1 MNDLSN
7 PNFSQ
12 MESKKLAAEKAVET
26 VKDGMTVGLGTGT
39 TAYWAI
45 QKIAERAK
53 EGLRIQAVATSLD
66 TERLAKELGIPLVS
80 FSAVETIDLTIDG
93 ADEVDK
99 DKNLLKGGGGAL
111 LREKIVAYHSK
122 QYLVVVDESK
132 RVDQLGRFPL
142 PLEILP
148 FAMELTLSQLR
159 RFGEANMRQKD
170 GSIFR
175 TDNGNFIAD
184 LQCYPI
190 NDPQGLDSQL
200 RQIPGVLETGL
211 FSHTLVSNVIIGKKN
226 GDVVIG

>member
-12 MESKKLAAEKAVET
+12 MESKKRAAEKAVEA

-45 QKIAERAK
+45 QKIAERVK
-53 EGLRIQAVATSLD
+53 EGLRIQAVATSLE
-66 TERLAKELGIPLVS
+66 TERLAKELGIPLVL

-93 ADEVDK
+93 ADEVDT

-111 LREKIVAYHSK
+111 LREKIVAYHSR

-148 FAMELTLSQLR
+148 FAMELTLTQLR
-159 RFGEANMRQKD
+159 RFGETNIRQKD
-170 GSIFR
+170 
-175 TDNGNFIAD
+175 
-184 LQCYPI
+184 
-190 NDPQGLDSQL
+190 
-200 RQIPGVLETGL
+200 
-211 FSHTLVSNVIIGKKN
+211 
-226 GDVVIG
+226 

>member
-12 MESKKLAAEKAVET
+12 MESKKRAAEKAVEA

-45 QKIAERAK
+45 QKIAERVK
-53 EGLRIQAVATSLD
+53 EGLRIQAVATSLE
-66 TERLAKELGIPLVS
+66 TERLAKELGIPLVL

-93 ADEVDK
+93 ADEVDT

-111 LREKIVAYHSK
+111 LREKIVAYHSR

-148 FAMELTLSQLR
+148 FAMELTLMKLR
-159 RFGEANMRQKD
+159 RFGEANIRQKD

-190 NDPQGLDSQL
+190 ADPQGIDSQL
-200 RQIPGVLETGL
+200 HQIPGVLETGL
-211 FSHTLVSNVIIGKKN
+211 FFHTLVSKVIVGKKN